1 MSERVESRGIEK
13 IKRRLCKS
21 VFCLFFLLLFA
32 CGKKPTGTISGREI
46 RLSFDRDN
54 YPFTAED
61 EEGKAVGFEI
71 ELMERIAEKEGFTLK
86 FLSKN
91 QSALAP
97 SVITGTSDMAIGGL
111 SRIKDEEKRLGYS
124 TSYLTVK
131 LAVLLRKGR
140 DNPAEKSLEDFRG
153 KTVLVK
159 EGSAAASF
167 LEEKR
172 EEEGYYLSVVQSNE
186 DFFSALEEEKTDA
199 ICDLR
204 PALLKMREGDNSLEM
219 LSLDK
224 EEEIS
229 FIVSRGQN
237 REILRAFD
245 RGFRKIKEN
254 GEFEALY
261 RRYESYFSE

>member
-1 MSERVESRGIEK
+1 MSERVEQRRVER
-13 IKRRLCKS
+13 IKRRLHKA
-21 VFCLFFLLLFA
+21 VFCLFFLFLFA
-32 CGKKPTGTISGREI
+32 CGKKPTGSISGREI

-54 YPFTAED
+54 YPFSAEN

-86 FLSKN
+86 LLPKN

-111 SRIKDEEKRLGYS
+111 SRLKDEEKRLDYS
-124 TSYLTVK
+124 ASYLTVN
-131 LAVLLRKGR
+131 LAVLLRKDR
-140 DNPAEKSLEDFRG
+140 DNPVEKSLEDFRG
-153 KTVLVK
+153 KTVLVR
-159 EGSAAASF
+159 EGSAAASY
-167 LEEKR
+167 LEERR
-172 EEEGYYLSVVQSNE
+172 EKESYYLSVVQSNE
-186 DFFSALEEEKTDA
+186 DFFSALEEGKTDA

-204 PALLKMREGDNSLEM
+204 PALLKIREGDESFEI

-245 RGFRKIKEN
+245 RGFRKIKES
-254 GEFEALY
+254 GEFDALY